1 MRESIPLYHQ
11 LKADLLDA
19 IESGQWQ
26 PNQLLPSEPELAR
39 KFGVSRTT
47 VRLAIGDLA
56 ASGYVV
62 RKQGRGTYVAERTSA
77 HASRLYGF
85 AEDLRRRHPD
95 VKVGVLR
102 LSIDPCPT
110 NVAVHLQRQT
120 GTPVIAI
127 HRLAKLAD
135 RPVFFE
141 KSYLTPPY
149 HTDSADVQQMKE
161 LFDHVYGFFER
172 NGVRVGLG
180 RQSIRAAVAD
190 AEDARILGATPG
202 EPVLV
207 IVRTTQDESGSPI
220 EFSQVRYLGA
230 LYEYEVNLT
239 REP

>member
-1 MRESIPLYHQ
+1 MRESVPLYHQ
-11 LKADLLDA
+11 LKAELLDE
-19 IESGQWQ
+19 IESGRWQ

-56 ASGYVV
+56 ASGYVI
-62 RKQGRGTYVAERTSA
+62 RKQGRGTFVAQRTA
-77 HASRLYGF
+77 PHASRLYGF

-95 VKVGVLR
+95 VDIDVLR
-102 LSIDPCPT
+102 LSVDPCPA

-120 GTPVIAI
+120 GSPVIAI
-127 HRLAKLAD
+127 HRLAKLGH
-135 RPVFFE
+135 RPVFSE
-141 KSYLTPPY
+141 RSYLTPPY
-149 HTDSADVQQMKE
+149 HTDSAEVEKMKH
-161 LFDHVYGFFER
+161 LFDHIYGFFER

-180 RQSIRAAVAD
+180 TQSIRAAVAD
-190 AEDARILGATPG
+190 AEDSRILGATLG